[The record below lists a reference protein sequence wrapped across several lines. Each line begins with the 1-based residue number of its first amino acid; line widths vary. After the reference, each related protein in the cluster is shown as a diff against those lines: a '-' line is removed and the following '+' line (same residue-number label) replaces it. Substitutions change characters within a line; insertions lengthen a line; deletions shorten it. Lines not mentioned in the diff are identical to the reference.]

1 MDDVVYRQTGRR
13 TNANGHE
20 SSRLLQGRTHSLVAL
35 TASLYACVRV
45 RACVRACVQA
55 CARKSVCA
63 CWCACGRAFV
73 PVCMYVCSTA

>member
-1 MDDVVYRQTGRR
+1 MDDVVHRQTGRR

-20 SSRLLQGRTHSLVAL
+20 SSRLLQGRANSLVTL
-35 TASLYACVRV
+35 TASPYACMRE
-45 RACVRACVQA
+45 CACVQA

-73 PVCMYVCSTA
+73 PVCMYVCSTT